1 MSQGFTREDELVA
14 QQQTEEVAK
23 ELSRGVNRDQIIK
36 QLVMRGW
43 HGSDAVEMVNRV
55 EREIAEYRQ
64 SAEGRQVLAA
74 AYKKH
79 MIYGAL
85 WFAGGTV
92 VTVFT
97 FATAKP
103 GGSYWVAWGA
113 MLFGLI
119 DFFRGWIGWRKH
131 RG

>member
-1 MSQGFTREDELVA
+1 MSQGFTPEDELVA
-14 QQQTEEVAK
+14 QKQTEEVAK
-23 ELSRGVNRDQIIK
+23 ELSRGVKRDQIIK
-36 QLVMRGW
+36 QLVTRGW
-43 HGSDAVEMVNRV
+43 HGSDAVELVTRV
-55 EREIAEYRQ
+55 EREIAEYKQ

-79 MIYGAL
+79 MIYGVL

-97 FATAKP
+97 FATSKP